1 MTKQAEGKSDTVII
15 KKYANRRLY
24 NTQSSSYITLDHLS
38 KMTREGVEFRVLD
51 AKSGADITHQILT
64 QIIMEEEASGEQMLP
79 VNFLR
84 QLIGM
89 YGNSMQGLIPHYLE
103 ASMEQF
109 HANQLKLRKAFEE
122 SLETNPLARLAQQ
135 NIAMF
140 QAAAA
145 AFMPGA
151 ENGGGEAPAAPE
163 SGKGEI
169 DDLRSQLA
177 DIQKKLD
184 KLVP

>member
-1 MTKQAEGKSDTVII
+1 
-15 KKYANRRLY
+15 
-24 NTQSSSYITLDHLS
+24 
-38 KMTREGVEFRVLD
+38 MTREGVEFRVLD

-122 SLETNPLARLAQQ
+122 SMEANPLARLAQQ

-151 ENGGGEAPAAPE
+151 ENGSAEAPAAPKAARVRSTICAASWPISRRSSTSWCRKAGSSRGGLASRQP
-163 SGKGEI
+163 SG
-169 DDLRSQLA
+169 
-177 DIQKKLD
+177 
-184 KLVP
+184 